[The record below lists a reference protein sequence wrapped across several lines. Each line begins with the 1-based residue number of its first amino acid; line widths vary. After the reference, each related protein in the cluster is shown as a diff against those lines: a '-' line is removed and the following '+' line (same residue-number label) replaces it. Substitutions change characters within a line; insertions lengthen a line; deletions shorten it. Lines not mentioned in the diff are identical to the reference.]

1 MLLRSLPD
9 PAPKPAAPLSLAAT
23 LRRRRRL
30 VLGANL
36 ATLVAVALAGGWAAS
51 VAGWRAV
58 DMVLLLCVL
67 AATPWNAIGFWNSAI
82 GFWLLH
88 VKRHGLSSAAPFLAA
103 SKDKPV
109 TMRTAI
115 LMTLRNEDPERAI
128 SRLRAVKAELDQTPY
143 GALFEYFVLS
153 DTSRP
158 DLAHAEEA
166 AMAAW
171 RAAEGGHGLHYRRR
185 NDNEGF
191 KAGNVRDFCRTH
203 GAQFEVMLPL
213 DADSLMGASAIL
225 AMVRIMQAHPRLG
238 ILQSLVVGLPS
249 QSAFARLF
257 QFGMRH
263 GMRCYTLGSAWWG
276 GDCGPYWGHNALV
289 RIAPFVEHCHL
300 PVLPGA
306 PPLGGPI
313 LSHDQVEAVLMRAAG
328 YEVRVLP
335 VESESYEENP
345 PTLPEFVRRDLR
357 WCMGNLQYIRLMGTR
372 GLLPSALPATSR
384 FQLIWAVLMFATQPA
399 VPLAL
404 LLLPVAAWNAPP
416 LAAAIAACLYAA
428 IFFFSLTP
436 KLAGLADVALSPG
449 RIAGYGGGLR
459 FAASAVGE
467 ILFSLL
473 LGAITSLS
481 VTGLLV
487 RMVLGRAQAG
497 WNGQARDPHRVA
509 WSEAAA
515 ALWPVTLYG
524 LVAGAGA
531 ALVSPVLLAWVT
543 PLLAGC
549 WLAIPFAVL
558 TSDPRIGWLMV
569 SAGLCALPEETAPP
583 AILTRLMAGEPERPA
598 RAA

>member
-1 MLLRSLPD
+1 MLLRTLPD
-9 PAPKPAAPLSLAAT
+9 PVPASAAAV
-23 LRRRRRL
+23 LRGRRL
-30 VLGANL
+30 AVLGANL
-36 ATLVAVALAGGWAAS
+36 ATLAAVALAGGWAAS
-51 VAGWRAV
+51 SAGWRAV
-58 DMVLLLCVL
+58 DIVLLLCVL

-88 VKRHGLSSAAPFLAA
+88 VKRHGLPSAAPFLAGV
-103 SKDKPV
+103 KDKPV

-128 SRLRAVKAELDQTPY
+128 SRLRAVKAELDDSPY
-143 GALFEYFVLS
+143 GGAFEYFVLS
-153 DTSRP
+153 DTSLP
-158 DLAHAEEA
+158 DIAQAEEA
-166 AMAAW
+166 AMTAW
-171 RAAEGGHGLHYRRR
+171 RAMEGGVGLHYRRR

-203 GAQFEVMLPL
+203 GAHFEAMLPL
-213 DADSLMGASAIL
+213 DADSLMGASTIL
-225 AMVRIMQAHPRLG
+225 SMVRIMQSHPRLG

-289 RIAPFVEHCHL
+289 RIAPFAAHCHL

-306 PPLGGPI
+306 APLGGPI

-357 WCMGNLQYIRLMGTR
+357 WCMGNLQYIRLIGTP
-372 GLLPSALPATSR
+372 GLLPAGLPATSR
-384 FQLIWAVLMFATQPA
+384 FQLIWAILMFATQPA

-404 LLLPVAAWNAPP
+404 LLLPLAAWGAPP
-416 LAAAIAACLYAA
+416 LAAAIAAGLYGA
-428 IFFFSLTP
+428 IFLFSLAP
-436 KLAGLADVALSPG
+436 KLFGLADVALSPG
-449 RIAGYGGGLR
+449 GAARYGGPLR
-459 FAASAVGE
+459 FAVSAVSE
-467 ILFSLL
+467 IVFSLL

-481 VTGLLV
+481 VTGLLF
-487 RMVLGRAQAG
+487 RMVLGRARAG

-515 ALWPVTLYG
+515 ALWPVTAYG

-531 ALVSPVLLAWVT
+531 AAISPLLLAYVT

-558 TSDPRIGWLMV
+558 SADPRLGRFMV
-569 SAGLCALPEETAPP
+569 RTGLCALPEEAEPP
-583 AILTRLMAGEPERPA
+583 AILTRLTDGEPERPA
-598 RAA
+598 QAA

>member
-1 MLLRSLPD
+1 MLMRRPIFDLG
-9 PAPKPAAPLSLAAT
+9 PKSGAAN
-23 LRRRRRL
+23 LRRRRL
-30 VLGANL
+30 AMLGANL
-36 ATLVAVALAGGWAAS
+36 ATLAAVALAGGWAAS
-51 VAGWRAV
+51 SAGWRAV
-58 DMVLLLCVL
+58 DIVLLLCVL

-88 VKRHGLSSAAPFLAA
+88 IKRHGLSSAAPFVAA
-103 SKDKPV
+103 VKDKPV

-128 SRLRAVKAELDQTPY
+128 SRLRAVKAELDETPF
-143 GALFEYFVLS
+143 GGCFEYFVLS
-153 DTSRP
+153 DTSQP
-158 DLAHAEEA
+158 DIAQAEEA

-171 RAAEGGHGLHYRRR
+171 RAMEGGHGLHYRRR
-185 NDNEGF
+185 IENEGF

-203 GAQFEVMLPL
+203 GAGFEAMLPL

-225 AMVRIMQAHPRLG
+225 SMVRIMQAHPRLG

-289 RIAPFVEHCHL
+289 RIAPFSEHCHL

-335 VESESYEENP
+335 LESESYEENP
-345 PTLPEFVRRDLR
+345 PTLPDFVRRDLR
-357 WCMGNLQYIRLMGTR
+357 WCLGNLQYVRLIGTP
-372 GLLPSALPATSR
+372 GLLPNALPATSR
-384 FQLIWAVLMFATQPA
+384 FQLIWAILMFATQPA

-404 LLLPVAAWNAPP
+404 LLLPIAAWNAPP
-416 LAAAIAACLYAA
+416 LATTIAACLYAA
-428 IFFFSLTP
+428 IFLFSLAP

-449 RIAGYGGGLR
+449 MTARYGGPLR
-459 FAASAVGE
+459 FAASAVCE
-467 ILFSLL
+467 IVFSLL

-487 RMVLGRAQAG
+487 RMVLGRARAG
-497 WNGQARDPHRVA
+497 WNGQSRDPHRVA
-509 WSEAAA
+509 WSEATA
-515 ALWPVTLYG
+515 ALWPVTVYG
-524 LVAGAGA
+524 LIAGAGA
-531 ALVSPVLLAWVT
+531 AAVSPVLLAWVT

-558 TSDPRIGWLMV
+558 SSDPRLGRFMV
-569 SAGLCALPEETAPP
+569 RTGLCALPEEAAPP
-583 AILTRLMAGEPERPA
+583 VILTRLMAGEPERPA